1 MADVLT
7 YKGFVGSVHF
17 SADDS
22 VFHGKIEGID
32 DLVTFEGASVEELT
46 AGFKGAVEDYL
57 QLCKRTGKQV
67 EKSYRGTFN
76 VRVPPELHRMAAWQ
90 STLRGISLN
99 QLVQRALEAELSA
112 GKAKHK

>member
-22 VFHGKIEGID
+22 VFHGRIEGID
-32 DLVTFEGASVEELT
+32 DLVTFEGASVEELK
-46 AGFKGAVEDYL
+46 AGFKEAVEDYL
-57 QLCKRTGKQV
+57 ELCKRTGKRV

-76 VRVPPELHRMAAWQ
+76 VRVPPELHRKAARQ
-90 STLRGISLN
+90 SALRGISLN
-99 QLVQRALEAELSA
+99 QLVQQALEAELSGRDA
-112 GKAKHK
+112 SDK

>member
-7 YKGFVGSVHF
+7 HKGFAGSVHF

-22 VFHGKIEGID
+22 VFHGRIEGID
-32 DLVTFEGASVEELT
+32 DLVTFEGASVEELK
-46 AGFKGAVEDYL
+46 AGFKEAVEDYVE
-57 QLCKRTGKQV
+57 LCKRTGKHV

-76 VRVPPELHRMAAWQ
+76 VRVPSELHRKAARQ

-99 QLVQRALEAELSA
+99 QLVQQALEAELSA
-112 GKAKHK
+112 RGVRDK

>member
-46 AGFKGAVEDYL
+46 AGFKEAVEDYL
-57 QLCKRTGKQV
+57 QLCKRTGKRA

-76 VRVPPELHRMAAWQ
+76 VRVPPELHRKAARQ
-90 STLRGISLN
+90 STLKGISLN
-99 QLVQRALEAELSA
+99 QLVQHALEAELSA
-112 GKAKHK
+112 GKERDK

>member
-1 MADVLT
+1 MADVLI

-22 VFHGKIEGID
+22 VFHGRIEGID

-46 AGFKGAVEDYL
+46 AGFKEAVEDYL
-57 QLCKRTGKQV
+57 ELCKRTGKRV

-76 VRVPPELHRMAAWQ
+76 VRVPPELHREAAWQ
-90 STLRGISLN
+90 STLRGISLS
-99 QLVQRALEAELSA
+99 QLVQQALEAELSA
-112 GKAKHK
+112 RGARDK

>member
-7 YKGFVGSVHF
+7 YRGFVGSVRF

-46 AGFKGAVEDYL
+46 AGFKEAVEDYL
-57 QLCKRTGKQV
+57 QLCKRTGKRV

-76 VRVPPELHRMAAWQ
+76 VRVSPELHRKAARQ

-99 QLVQRALEAELSA
+99 QLVQQALEAELSA
-112 GKAKHK
+112 RDASDK

>member
-22 VFHGKIEGID
+22 VFHGKIEGIG
-32 DLVTFEGASVEELT
+32 DLVTFEGASVEGLT
-46 AGFKGAVEDYL
+46 AGFKEAVEDYL
-57 QLCKRTGKQV
+57 QLCKRTGKHV

-76 VRVPPELHRMAAWQ
+76 VRVPPELHVRRRGSRPFGAFRSTNLCSGPSRQ
-90 STLRGISLN
+90 S
-99 QLVQRALEAELSA
+99 
-112 GKAKHK
+112 